1 MASTDSLADNTA
13 FANKNAASF
22 PILADPGKKMTRD
35 YGVLM
40 AGSFAKRWTFY
51 IDASG
56 IIISI
61 DKSVSARSAGADL
74 VANLIRLQIP
84 KRAEMKR
91 RRRAT
96 AEDDRRTA
104 SCPSTP
110 RPKPSCA

>member
-22 PILADPGKKMTRD
+22 PILADPGKEMTRD

-84 KRAEMKR
+84 KRVE
-91 RRRAT
+91 
-96 AEDDRRTA
+96 
-104 SCPSTP
+104 
-110 RPKPSCA
+110 